1 MADKLWR
8 QEIELLQNYGKHK
21 TFTFTTSSSSA
32 EDAVTLAGIM
42 SEANKVSFVVES
54 ADAYIEFDD
63 DATTSSMLIPQNEG
77 YFDEGIWFNTKIS
90 ILRTASTN
98 VRIRG
103 IIWEDKC
110 LHVAEAVDY
119 IKVTY
124 LIQIYLQLL

>member
-21 TFTFTTSSSSA
+21 SFTYTTTGSSA
-32 EDAVTLAGIM
+32 ADAVALSGIM
-42 SEANKVSFVVES
+42 EEANKISFVVEL

-77 YFDEGIWFNTKIS
+77 YFDEGIWFNTKVS
-90 ILRTASTN
+90 ILRSSSTN

-103 IIWEDKC
+103 IIWGR
-110 LHVAEAVDY
+110 
-119 IKVTY
+119 
-124 LIQIYLQLL
+124 